1 MYKTVSIMLF
11 FILLKVFAGCD
22 SSYNENEIKETQ
34 LRLGKHEFTKFKGW
48 HIYPRDD
55 DYTSFFYLYEHSD
68 SSKYLYNNS
77 GQVIS
82 RSKYYQVGF
91 GITNNLDSL
100 YHLSGKETVTFDEG
114 VLMISK
120 ITNEEKD
127 KVRSKISNVV
137 SLYNK
142 LEIPEIIG
150 FPWTKG
156 ILFKLDQSTELMYFD
171 ESKTSKSPPLDNGYY
186 KLSELWYY
194 RKMK

>member
-1 MYKTVSIMLF
+1 MYKTGSIMLF

-34 LRLGKHEFTKFKGW
+34 LRLGKHEFIKFKGW

-55 DYTSFFYLYEHSD
+55 DYTSFFYLFEHGD
-68 SSKYLYNNS
+68 SSKYLYSNT

-91 GITNNLDSL
+91 GISNNLDSM
-100 YHLSGKETVTFDEG
+100 YHLRGKETVTFDEG

-120 ITNEEKD
+120 ITNED

-137 SLYNK
+137 SLYK
-142 LEIPEIIG
+142 ELEVPEIIG
-150 FPWTKG
+150 FPWTKA
-156 ILFKLDQSTELMYFD
+156 ILFKLDQSTELLYFD
-171 ESKTSKSPPLDNGYY
+171 ESKTSKAPLEKGYS

-194 RKMK
+194 KMK